1 MTKEKIG
8 GEKPWMTPEETREYL
23 GGISNSTLI
32 RYRRAGLICNYITP
46 NTPRYF
52 RDDVD
57 EWIRKTATRG
67 TTP

>member
-1 MTKEKIG
+1 MST
-8 GEKPWMTPEETREYL
+8 EKPWMTPEECREYL

-32 RYRRAGLICNYITP
+32 RYRRMGLVCNYITP

-57 EWIRKTATRG
+57 RFIRDQAAKGASVRET
-67 TTP
+67 